1 MKLLRSL
8 CFIAIAVLHSRA
20 QMIVYN
26 IFLPCLLLTSV
37 AKTAA
42 SQPLRTLVALPISAW
57 LQIGIGFLVAR
68 VTMAALKIDPETE
81 AGREVKVP
89 YTPKASHRCAK
100 CYCTR
105 ACRCEQVCSGFGN
118 SGVLPLLFV
127 TALFRGHPDPT
138 VMPRA
143 IAYVSFFL
151 MGWSP
156 AFWTVGYSTLTS
168 HLNKDTTTASATADA
183 TSSNNAASS
192 ASSTTAAASKPA
204 VTTAAA
210 IGASSSSVYLST
222 LSQPA
227 GGSPS
232 GSSALA
238 VVSKRAKLLNLLRA
252 IKSKLRSPTASRIL
266 SPPIIACVLGLAVG
280 TLAPF
285 RWLLMD
291 AQAPLAPF
299 WNSLTVLA
307 NAYTPS
313 GVLVLAGSLA
323 NGPPQQKID
332 RATLKKLY
340 CIDVSYG
347 MWHEV
352 TRTLHLHYVPRQK
365 AVHQKQCAMLPCVL
379 QL

>member
-1 MKLLRSL
+1 
-8 CFIAIAVLHSRA
+8 
-20 QMIVYN
+20 
-26 IFLPCLLLTSV
+26 
-37 AKTAA
+37 
-42 SQPLRTLVALPISAW
+42 
-57 LQIGIGFLVAR
+57 
-68 VTMAALKIDPETE
+68 
-81 AGREVKVP
+81 
-89 YTPKASHRCAK
+89 
-100 CYCTR
+100 
-105 ACRCEQVCSGFGN
+105 VCSGFGN

-168 HLNKDTTTASATADA
+168 HLNKDTTTAASPTAADA
-183 TSSNNAASS
+183 TGSSTAT
-192 ASSTTAAASKPA
+192 SSTTTAAVKPA

-232 GSSALA
+232 SSSALA
-238 VVSKRAKLLNLLRA
+238 VVSKRAKLFNLLRA
-252 IKSKLRSPTASRIL
+252 VKSKLQSPTATRIL

-332 RATLKKLY
+332 RATLKK
-340 CIDVSYG
+340 VSSS
-347 MWHEV
+347 
-352 TRTLHLHYVPRQK
+352 TILTCTARS
-365 AVHQKQCAMLPCVL
+365 AFSCL
-379 QL
+379 QVCLSV

>member
-20 QMIVYN
+20 QM
-26 IFLPCLLLTSV
+26 
-37 AKTAA
+37 
-42 SQPLRTLVALPISAW
+42 
-57 LQIGIGFLVAR
+57 
-68 VTMAALKIDPETE
+68 
-81 AGREVKVP
+81 
-89 YTPKASHRCAK
+89 ASHRRAK
-100 CYCTR
+100 CICVR

-168 HLNKDTTTASATADA
+168 HLNKDA
-183 TSSNNAASS
+183 
-192 ASSTTAAASKPA
+192 TTAASFTAADASSSSAATIAAAAAAAAAKPA
-204 VTTAAA
+204 VTSVAA
-210 IGASSSSVYLST
+210 IGAFNSSVYLST

-232 GSSALA
+232 GNSALA
-238 VVSKRAKLLNLLRA
+238 VVSKRAKLVNLLRA
-252 IKSKLRSPTASRIL
+252 VKSKLQSPTASCIL

-332 RATLKKLY
+332 RTTLKKMY
-340 CIDVSYG
+340 CSVVSYG

>member
-1 MKLLRSL
+1 
-8 CFIAIAVLHSRA
+8 
-20 QMIVYN
+20 
-26 IFLPCLLLTSV
+26 
-37 AKTAA
+37 
-42 SQPLRTLVALPISAW
+42 
-57 LQIGIGFLVAR
+57 
-68 VTMAALKIDPETE
+68 
-81 AGREVKVP
+81 
-89 YTPKASHRCAK
+89 
-100 CYCTR
+100 
-105 ACRCEQVCSGFGN
+105 VCSGFGN

-168 HLNKDTTTASATADA
+168 HLNKDATTAASTTAADA
-183 TSSNNAASS
+183 TSSSAATS
-192 ASSTTAAASKPA
+192 ATAAAAAAKPA
-204 VTTAAA
+204 VTTVAA

-252 IKSKLRSPTASRIL
+252 VKSKLQSPTASRIL

-280 TLAPF
+280 TVAPF

-291 AQAPLAPF
+291 TQAPLAPF

-332 RATLKKLY
+332 RATLKKVSSLISLVCTAR
-340 CIDVSYG
+340 CILS
-347 MWHEV
+347 
-352 TRTLHLHYVPRQK
+352 
-365 AVHQKQCAMLPCVL
+365 CSL
-379 QL
+379 QVCLSV

>member
-1 MKLLRSL
+1 VPY
-8 CFIAIAVLHSRA
+8 VL
-20 QMIVYN
+20 QIVYN

-42 SQPLRTLVALPISAW
+42 SQPLGTLVALPISAW

-68 VTMAALKIDPETE
+68 LTMAALKIDPDTE
-81 AGREVKVP
+81 AGREVKVRP
-89 YTPKASHRCAK
+89 LHNNDAVNRISHTPIIQRRHHAAALHHSDHRTCH
-100 CYCTR
+100 Y
-105 ACRCEQVCSGFGN
+105 EQVCSGFGN

-138 VMPRA
+138 VMPKA

-168 HLNKDTTTASATADA
+168 HLNKDTTAG
-183 TSSNNAASS
+183 SSNA
-192 ASSTTAAASKPA
+192 ASSTTAVIS
-204 VTTAAA
+204 
-210 IGASSSSVYLST
+210 ASSSSVYLST
-222 LSQPA
+222 LSQPPGA
-227 GGSPS
+227 SRS
-232 GSSALA
+232 GSALA
-238 VVSKRAKLLNLLRA
+238 VVSKRAKLLSVLRA
-252 IKSKLRSPTASRIL
+252 AKRKLQSPTAARIL

-332 RATLKKLY
+332 RDTLKK
-340 CIDVSYG
+340 VSILKWY
-347 MWHEV
+347 HV
-352 TRTLHLHYVPRQK
+352 S
-365 AVHQKQCAMLPCVL
+365 CARV
-379 QL
+379 